1 MKSDAMDNEPH
12 YLIRQRK
19 QVVNCLTE
27 LRNKQCLISVQF
39 GEYNQAFLTVI
50 LEIDDKKNE
59 LKLDSAPTEQLN
71 RQLLNASAVLFCTEI
86 DGIKVSFRGSNIKRS
101 QSGELPALA
110 MEVPDAIF
118 WLQRRDS
125 YRIKV
130 PQSHIGSYCQF
141 TLNLENED
149 GATYLETQDF
159 KLLDIG
165 IRGLAIL
172 NPYATLDHHFVSN
185 RDPIECTLYLHE
197 KNYDSV
203 SLTFKYMVDVKT
215 GFMMTQKRIGCHFTR
230 ISLSFESSI
239 QRYMQDVERQISHIG

>member
-1 MKSDAMDNEPH
+1 MKSDAMDNEAN
-12 YLIRQRK
+12 YLISQRK
-19 QVVNCLTE
+19 QVVNCLIE
-27 LRNKQCLISVQF
+27 LRNKQCLIAVQF

-71 RQLLNASAVLFCTEI
+71 RQFLNAAAVLLRTEI
-86 DGIKVSFRGSNIKRS
+86 DGIKFSFSCSNIKRS
-101 QSGELPALA
+101 QSGKLPALA

-172 NPYATLDHHFVSN
+172 NPYVTLDHYFVSN
-185 RDPIECTLYLHE
+185 RDPIECTLHE

-215 GFMMTQKRIGCHFTR
+215 GFMTTQKRIGCHFTR

-239 QRYMQDVERQISHIG
+239 QRYMQDVERQIRHMG

>member
-1 MKSDAMDNEPH
+1 MKSDVMDNEAN

-19 QVVNCLTE
+19 QVVNCLTA
-27 LRNKQCLISVQF
+27 LRNKKCLISVQF

-71 RQLLNASAVLFCTEI
+71 WQLFNASAVLFRTEI
-86 DGIKVSFRGSNIKRS
+86 DGIKVSFRCSNIRKS
-101 QSGELPALA
+101 QSDGLPVLA
-110 MEVPDAIF
+110 MAVPDAIF

-130 PQSHIGSYCQF
+130 PQSHIGSYCQM
-141 TLNLENED
+141 TLNRENEE

-159 KLLDIG
+159 KLIDIG

-172 NPYATLDHHFVSN
+172 NPYATLDQYFVSN
-185 RDPIECTLYLHE
+185 RDPVECTLYLHE
-197 KNYDSV
+197 RNYDSV
-203 SLTFKYMVDVKT
+203 SLTFKYMVDIKT
-215 GFMMTQKRIGCHFTR
+215 GFMTTQKRIGCHFTKL
-230 ISLSFESSI
+230 SLSFESSI
-239 QRYMQDVERQISHIG
+239 QRYLQDVERQIRHIR